1 MDEEK
6 EEKIKIILL
15 GEISTG
21 KTSLINVY
29 FNYGFSENEKT
40 SVSSAFFQ
48 GEITVNEKQYL
59 VELWDTAGQEK
70 YRSLTK
76 NFIRESNI
84 VIFVYD
90 ITDEYSFNEIENY
103 WVDTVKEELKD
114 SAILGI
120 AGNKLDLFENEA
132 VDSKKG
138 RELAEKIGGFF
149 KETSAKEN
157 PKGFQNFVKFLIE
170 QFLMK
175 KNIIKKGDNVILEE
189 SSADVKNIN
198 KKKKCSC

>member
-40 SVSSAFFQ
+40 SVSCAFFQ

-120 AGNKLDLFENEA
+120 AGNKSDLFENEV
-132 VDSKKG
+132 VDPKKG

-175 KNIIKKGDNVILEE
+175 KNIIKKGDNIILKE
-189 SSADVKNIN
+189 SSTDVEVNN
-198 KKKKCSC
+198 KKKKCIC